1 MLVLAVSAV
10 LFASCAPAA
19 SESRTPASDARTS
32 AVDSVTAIASP
43 RFPLPPED
51 KTADSTRFAFIV
63 YGDTRG
69 REDGLE
75 LQLEHSLVVQAMLD
89 SITARRGTADP
100 IRFILQSGDAVVN
113 GGDARQW
120 NVSFVALINRLTTEG
135 GLPYYLAP
143 GNHDVTDA
151 QTLNDPLRRAG
162 LGNYLQAMAKLIPPN
177 GGTRR
182 LSGYPTYAFG
192 YGNTFVIAF
201 DSNIADDQKQFDWV
215 KGQLEGLDRG
225 RYTTVVAFFHHPVFS
240 SGPHGGPTVEPP
252 TAVLRAKWMP
262 LMRKHHVRLL
272 FAGHD
277 HLYEHWIERYRDA
290 SGWHR
295 LDQIVSAGGGA
306 PLYYY
311 TGEPVVAP
319 YLLAGASD
327 SVRLEHAVRPGA
339 RPVDNPYH
347 FLIVHVD
354 GVNLALEVVGVA
366 GGAGFRPYRTSPVS
380 LSDSK

>member
-1 MLVLAVSAV
+1 MRLPYSLVLVASTVV
-10 LFASCAPAA
+10 FASCA
-19 SESRTPASDARTS
+19 TPASEARTPP
-32 AVDSVTAIASP
+32 ADSVTAIASA
-43 RFPLPPED
+43 RFPLPSEE
-51 KTADSTRFAFIV
+51 KTADSTRFSFIV
-63 YGDTRG
+63 YGDTRSS
-69 REDGLE
+69 EDGLE
-75 LQLEHSLVVQAMLD
+75 LQFEHSLVVQTMLD
-89 SITARRGTADP
+89 SIATRRSTADP
-100 IRFILQSGDAVVN
+100 VRFVLQSGDAVVN
-113 GGDARQW
+113 GGDPRQW

-151 QTLNDPLRRAG
+151 HSLYDPLRRAG
-162 LGNYLQAMAKLIPPN
+162 LANYLQAMARLIPPN

-225 RYTTVVAFFHHPVFS
+225 RYTTVVALFHHPVFS
-240 SGPHGGPTVEPP
+240 SGPHGGPRVELP
-252 TAVLRAKWMP
+252 TAALRAKWMP
-262 LMRKHHVRLL
+262 LMRRHHVRLL

-277 HLYEHWIERYRDA
+277 HLYEHWIERYYNA

-306 PLYYY
+306 PLYNY
-311 TGEPVVAP
+311 TGEPVVTA
-319 YLLAGASD
+319 YLRAGAAD
-327 SVRLEHAVRPGA
+327 SVRLEHAVRPG
-339 RPVDNPYH
+339 PLPSDNPYH

-354 GVNLALEVVGVA
+354 GNQLSLEVIGVA
-366 GGAGFRPYRTSPVS
+366 GGAGFRPYSTSRVS
-380 LSDSK
+380 LSDPQ